1 MNARALAVA
10 AEFGTFVDS
19 IPDAIAIV
27 DRQGRIVMVN
37 AQAESVFGYTAEELQ
52 GQSIEALMPERY
64 RQEHPDHRS
73 EFAQHPRVRPM
84 GSGLELYG
92 LRKDGS
98 EFPVEISLSP
108 LKTAGEF
115 MVVAAIRDITE
126 RKRREEEIRNLNRR
140 LDAEAAY
147 RSLVKHAPYGI
158 YRDGLQND
166 RFLAV
171 NPALVHLL
179 GYGDEQELI
188 GLSLS
193 RDVYFDPQERN
204 AHLERVLAGSHFQG
218 FETQW
223 KRKNGSR
230 VFVRLSGRR
239 ANDGGGHE
247 YLDAVAE
254 DITEKRKLEDQFH
267 ESQRLEAVARL
278 AGGVAHDFNNLLGVI
293 TGYSWLLLNNFA
305 EGDPQRE
312 RVEAILQAA
321 SSASTLTGQLLA
333 FSRKQVLQPRL
344 VDLNTVV
351 GELSR
356 MLRRVIGE
364 DIRVRIELAP
374 DLGKTRL
381 DPTQIEQVLLNL
393 VINARDAMPQ
403 GGELRIQTANA
414 RLDDQYARAHMGV
427 QAGDYVML
435 AVMDTGEGMDK
446 VTQARVFEPFFT
458 TKAPGKGTGLG
469 LASVYG
475 IVKQSGGHI
484 WLYSEPG
491 AGTTFKI
498 YFPRVY
504 EGDEA
509 AIPRQAP
516 KTYRGHETVLLVEDH
531 PLLRKMAAEMIRGM
545 GYTVLEATGPDDAL
559 EIAQTHAGEIELLV
573 TDVVM
578 PRMNGLALKDKLAG
592 IRPSIKALFIS
603 GYADEVIAE
612 YGNLSHSSAL
622 LQKPFTSEMLGERM
636 RHILDADSPPRPGR
650 KNSDQ

>member
-10 AEFGTFVDS
+10 AEFGTFLDS

-27 DRQGRIVMVN
+27 DREGRIALVN
-37 AQAESVFGYTAEELQ
+37 SQMEAIFGYTAEELQ
-52 GQSIEALMPERY
+52 GQRIEILMPERY
-64 RQEHPDHRS
+64 RQEHPGHRHS
-73 EFAQHPRVRPM
+73 FAQHARVRPM

-92 LRKDGS
+92 LRKDGT

-108 LKTAGEF
+108 LKTAGDF
-115 MVVAAIRDITE
+115 MVVAAIRDISE
-126 RKRREEEIRNLNRR
+126 RKRRDDEIRNLNRR

-158 YRDGLQND
+158 YRDGLDAD

-171 NPALVHLL
+171 NPALVSLL
-179 GYGDEQELI
+179 GYEDEQELVA
-188 GLSLS
+188 LSLS
-193 RDVYFDPQERN
+193 RDVYADPGERS
-204 AHLERVLAGSHFQG
+204 AHLERVLSGHHFQG

-223 KRKNGSR
+223 RRKDGSH

-239 ANDGGGHE
+239 ANDGGGAD

-293 TGYSWLLLNNFA
+293 TGYSWLLLNDFSP
-305 EGDPQRE
+305 GHPQRE
-312 RVEAILQAA
+312 RVESILQAA

-344 VDLNTVV
+344 LDLNAVI
-351 GELSR
+351 GNLGK

-364 DIRVRIELAP
+364 DIGLRIELAQ
-374 DLGKTRL
+374 DLGRTRL

-403 GGELRIQTANA
+403 GGELRVQTANA
-414 RLDDQYARAHMGV
+414 RLDEQYARAHMGV
-427 QAGDYVML
+427 QPGDYVML

-446 VTQARVFEPFFT
+446 ETQARVFEPFFT

-504 EGDEA
+504 EGAEA
-509 AIPRQAP
+509 GIPRQAP

-531 PLLRKMAAEMIRGM
+531 PLLRKMAAEMIKGM
-545 GYTVLEATGPDDAL
+545 GYKVLEAAGPEDAL
-559 EIAQTHAGEIELLV
+559 QTAQTHPGDIELLV

-578 PRMNGLALKDKLAG
+578 PGMNGLALKDKVSD

-612 YGNLSHSSAL
+612 YGNLTQTSAL
-622 LQKPFTSEMLGERM
+622 LQKPFTSESLGERM
-636 RHILDADSPPRPGR
+636 RQVLDQAPGS
-650 KNSDQ
+650 NAPAE